1 MPDGTK
7 AGNPGAVMVKTMP
20 GGLPSGWGAELD
32 AGDAQGLALWYLQA
46 VTTALTL
53 LCEPDPSAN
62 LAPNLGQL
70 EADPCPDSAPGPSSA
85 VSQPGA
91 SPK

>member
-1 MPDGTK
+1 
-7 AGNPGAVMVKTMP
+7 MVKTMP

-32 AGDAQGLALWYLQA
+32 AGDAQALALWYLQA

-91 SPK
+91 VANALSTKD